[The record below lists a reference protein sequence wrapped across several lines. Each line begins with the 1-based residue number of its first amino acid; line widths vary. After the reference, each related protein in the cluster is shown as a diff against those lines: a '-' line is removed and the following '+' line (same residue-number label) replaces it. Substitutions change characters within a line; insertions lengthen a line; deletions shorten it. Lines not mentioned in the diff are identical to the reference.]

1 MYYPERPQNR
11 KTVSG
16 VLLFAIGLFLE
27 HCSSLPADQTL
38 TIPPV
43 FQKE

>member
-16 VLLFAIGLFLE
+16 VYFL
-27 HCSSLPADQTL
+27 P
-38 TIPPV
+38 
-43 FQKE
+43 